1 MAFGTRAQFEAVREL
16 AFGSISGTY
25 AALGTPITDHARV
38 VRFVNST
45 DKEMYVSLDGVTN
58 HIRLAISSFFLVDF
72 STNRIQDD
80 GLFVSIGTQFW
91 VKQVS
96 SGPTVGS
103 VWCEVVSGTGGV

>member
-1 MAFGTRAQFEAVREL
+1 MAFGTRAQFDAVREL

-25 AALGTPITDHARV
+25 AALGTPLTDHARI

-45 DKEMYVSLDGVTN
+45 DKEMYISLNGSTN
-58 HIRLAISSFFLVDF
+58 NIRLAASSFFLIDF

-80 GLFVSIGTQFW
+80 GLFVSVGTQFW

-96 SGPTVGS
+96 SGPTSGA
-103 VWCEVVSGTGGV
+103 VWCEVVSGTGGI